1 MILSQKILK
10 QLIVEVMSRMEA
22 ECAANI
28 SIGTEKPFAFP
39 REEIIAA
46 FLSGPQTW
54 KGLVKKYRTHAEEF
68 NVPESSAIAD
78 ELEDCLNHFKQKV
91 GGTDWEARRMA
102 GDFRAPRPP
111 RRPRMRPGGAG
122 DAADETLV
130 GFVTEQM
137 IMEELSKE
145 EACCIAYWSP
155 GYSSIIKSKI
165 AQFTGDPDGGKARK
179 AALVCELSD
188 AIAANY
194 KTNNKDWKDYRAA
207 WEKKYQNPDNPDATK
222 VKNLTYEKIV
232 KCVEGMMHNA
242 ELDACNSCDPADYE
256 KYEKEE
262 DEWNAPGGDVTM
274 ELEEL
279 RLRKMV
285 MEELTKTD
293 KAEIK
298 KMISDEM
305 EKSLKPELKKI
316 LQDELI
322 KELGSKK
329 TKEEVGEIAKKVI
342 KKLYKD
348 LSYHHPYI
356 IDRIKV

>member
-1 MILSQKILK
+1 MILSQKILH
-10 QLIVEVMSRMEA
+10 QLITEALSQMEA
-22 ECAANI
+22 ECLAQFAPANHI
-28 SIGTEKPFAFP
+28 SPEFRGREGTAVLAKILMDRARDAGKSWDDYLAQRKEMEGMYPKLTDLISDA
-39 REEIIAA
+39 
-46 FLSGPQTW
+46 
-54 KGLVKKYRTHAEEF
+54 LV
-68 NVPESSAIAD
+68 N
-78 ELEDCLNHFKQKV
+78 CLARKEM
-91 GGTDWEARRMA
+91 EA
-102 GDFRAPRPP
+102 GSQRAHRS
-111 RRPRMRPGGAG
+111 PRMRPGGAG

-232 KCVEGMMHNA
+232 KCVEGMMRNA
-242 ELDACNSCDPADYE
+242 ELDACYSCDPADYE

-348 LSYHHPYI
+348 LSFHHPYI